1 MGPKSKRLT
10 NIQAGR
16 PPTAKPRRA
25 MSRRA
30 SRAVINRHH
39 QLEKTRRLAGERG
52 DAAAAAAA
60 TAELASLGG
69 LRRYQEASLQGQSV
83 ERGGDTSRVLVEW
96 LPTGRDPGPW
106 RRLRMLEV
114 GALSTRNACSVSGL
128 FDMVRIDLGSREAGI
143 LQQDFMQRPLPESEA
158 DRFDV
163 ISLSLVL
170 NYVSDAAARGRMLAR
185 SLSFLRRFDGEAP
198 SDITNTVTASALPC
212 LFLVLPRSCVTNS
225 RYFTATRLKEL
236 MDMLGYALVND
247 KMTQKLAYSLW
258 TRRRDVATAHVT
270 LPKTEINPGRD
281 RNNFAIT
288 LDSSATIETSGPEK
302 NL

>member
-1 MGPKSKRLT
+1 MGPKPKRLT

-39 QLEKTRRLAGERG
+39 QLEKKARIARESG
-52 DAAAAAAA
+52 DAAAAASAS
-60 TAELASLGG
+60 AELASLGG
-69 LRRYQEASLQGQSV
+69 LKRYQEASLQGQSV

-96 LPTGRDPGPW
+96 LPTGRDAGRR

-143 LQQDFMQRPLPESEA
+143 LQQDFMERPLPESEA

-170 NYVSDAAARGRMLAR
+170 NYVPDAAARGRMLAR
-185 SLSFLRRFDGEAP
+185 SLSFLRRFDGEEAS
-198 SDITNTVTASALPC
+198 SDIIDTTTTASALPC

-225 RYFTATRLKEL
+225 RYFTVTKLKEL
-236 MDMLGYALVND
+236 MDMLGYALINER
-247 KMTQKLAYSLW
+247 MTQKLAYSLW
-258 TRRRDVATAHVT
+258 TRRRDVTVAHVT
-270 LPKTEINPGRD
+270 FPKTEVNPGRD
-281 RNNFAIT
+281 RNNFVIT
-288 LDSSATIETSGPEK
+288 LDSSAMIER
-302 NL
+302 